1 MLKKCKIVEFDN
13 AWARMV
19 KQYKLENN
27 NWVLEIHRKRD
38 KWAEAYLRGHMFAG
52 MRSTQRVEG
61 MNAYFNMFL
70 EQKVRLY
77 EFVAQYDR
85 ALARMRVNEAETES
99 KTENSFPVLTT
110 PLRSLEKHAAELFTR
125 KIFSLFRREISK
137 EGKLFVMERVELEDR
152 RTYHFGEYKAPTSTW
167 TVEYF
172 PADITI
178 KCCCLKFE
186 SFGIPCCHM
195 VAVMKSEQLM
205 CIPPSCVLKRWTR
218 RASEM
223 SYYASQADNNFEEA
237 REMAFQMT
245 LKMKKLLAMR
255 TKYNTEVGDKNI
267 APKLCG
273 VGDPNIVKTKGN
285 PGGTSSMGKPPK
297 PRRCGYCGYGASYT
311 RSERVKNWLQLAGE
325 RVCELDLIFNFHKAY
340 YILDE
345 LLIAGELQESSKKTI
360 ARLITAQDSLV
371 EAAKEQSR
379 VVVVV

>member
-1 MLKKCKIVEFDN
+1 
-13 AWARMV
+13 
-19 KQYKLENN
+19 
-27 NWVLEIHRKRD
+27 
-38 KWAEAYLRGHMFAG
+38 MFAG

-99 KTENSFPVLTT
+99 KTENSFSVSTT

-125 KIFSLFRREISK
+125 KIFSLFRHEISK
-137 EGKLFVMERVELEDR
+137 EGKLFVIERVELEDP
-152 RTYHFGEYKAPTSTW
+152 RTYRFGEYKAPISTW

-218 RASEM
+218 RARS
-223 SYYASQADNNFEEA
+223 
-237 REMAFQMT
+237 
-245 LKMKKLLAMR
+245 
-255 TKYNTEVGDKNI
+255 
-267 APKLCG
+267 
-273 VGDPNIVKTKGN
+273 
-285 PGGTSSMGKPPK
+285 
-297 PRRCGYCGYGASYT
+297 GY
-311 RSERVKNWLQLAGE
+311 Q
-325 RVCELDLIFNFHKAY
+325 
-340 YILDE
+340 
-345 LLIAGELQESSKKTI
+345 QP
-360 ARLITAQDSLV
+360 SLT
-371 EAAKEQSR
+371 
-379 VVVVV
+379 